1 MTFST
6 DAIERL
12 ATEVGR
18 RISKKR
24 FSHTVGVARMA
35 ELLSAYCLPE
45 KREELI
51 CAAYLHDVTKE
62 LSLDEHKKL
71 ISEYG
76 LPVTDEDMSTDAIL
90 HSFSAYCVVKRDF
103 PDLAT
108 PDILSG
114 VFNHT
119 IGAPDM
125 SVFDEIIFLSDY
137 IEQTRSYESSVKLRE
152 YVLNNMKAENVLQN
166 VDILHRACVI
176 AIDNTVLH
184 LINEKKAINTKN
196 ILTRNALLGKILLN

>member
-1 MTFST
+1 MRKEMKINVVTLCSGY
-6 DAIERL
+6 DSQALAPER
-12 ATEVGR
+12 
-18 RISKKR
+18 I
-24 FSHTVGVARMA
+24 
-35 ELLSAYCLPE
+35 
-45 KREELI
+45 
-51 CAAYLHDVTKE
+51 
-62 LSLDEHKKL
+62 
-71 ISEYG
+71 
-76 LPVTDEDMSTDAIL
+76 
-90 HSFSAYCVVKRDF
+90 KRDF

-152 YVLNNMKAENVLQN
+152 YVLNNMKAENPLQN
-166 VDILHRACVI
+166 VEILHRACVI

-184 LINEKKAINTKN
+184 LINEKKAKSVNNERDSAYNQID
-196 ILTRNALLGKILLN
+196 